1 MMQNAGN
8 SLQYL
13 AATKT
18 DIGAKVGKTC
28 LLITIF
34 KENVIG
40 LIVKAILEKLL
51 TPGEEI
57 MCVERV

>member
-13 AATKT
+13 SATKT

-34 KENVIG
+34 KENVGTQRLATFRDWTLSGIG
-40 LIVKAILEKLL
+40 NPPIL
-51 TPGEEI
+51 
-57 MCVERV
+57 